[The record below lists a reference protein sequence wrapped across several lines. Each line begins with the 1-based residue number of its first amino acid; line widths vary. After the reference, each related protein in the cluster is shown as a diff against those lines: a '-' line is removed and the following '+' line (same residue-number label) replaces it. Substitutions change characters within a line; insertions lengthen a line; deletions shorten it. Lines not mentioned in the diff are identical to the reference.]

1 MLIGWRLLTQT
12 GTCLQILI
20 WHSIIKIRDVKLRA
34 CFKTQGLEHVV
45 RDHVLIHIVL
55 LPLSND
61 RLLKKLFQI
70 LTKKK
75 PQGYRDG
82 QHHATVSSRIICSS
96 TPANRNYRVY
106 IWYVDLNLTQLQSS
120 PGQKGFYITHA
131 DAEEESHILG
141 TCRYG
146 YLLPGWV
153 PLSQQRQRWWSTTI
167 WRVCVCV
174 CVCVCFKRGVIS
186 FIKDGMTSAE

>member
-1 MLIGWRLLTQT
+1 MMLIGWRLLTQT

-20 WHSIIKIRDVKLRA
+20 WHSIIKIRDVKLWA

-70 LTKKK
+70 LTKK
-75 PQGYRDG
+75 
-82 QHHATVSSRIICSS
+82 TTRIQRWT
-96 TPANRNYRVY
+96 TPCNCQQQNHLFFYTSKQKLSCVC
-106 IWYVDLNLTQLQSS
+106 IWYVDLNLTQVQSS
-120 PGQKGFYITHA
+120 PEQKGSYITHA

-153 PLSQQRQRWWSTTI
+153 PLSQQRQRRWSTTI
-167 WRVCVCV
+167 WGVFVCVCV
-174 CVCVCFKRGVIS
+174 SV
-186 FIKDGMTSAE
+186 